1 MINWFIIK
9 PQLGIGIVHFF
20 SISISERYTV
30 FFMASSERNE
40 SFDLVYFLIFSFKF
54 SISKQLPHIHRKKI
68 FRTDA
73 TITYNKCRLRIKK
86 FAEFIQSFCPFLRIV
101 FHLNGDHR
109 TFLAQNEIDFIIPF
123 TPIKYFKTIHEG
135 LAYQISSDTRFKD
148 SSPCLAVENGLFK
161 GQRAIHYL
169 QRIVIYLQLR
179 NTSTPPCHIHAK
191 FLKPAKQSAFV
202 QQIDIACQCYCVP
215 CILKRA

>member
-86 FAEFIQSFCPFLRIV
+86 FAEFIQSFCSPHCFSPQWRPPNLSCAKRNPLQHPV
-101 FHLNGDHR
+101 HANRTLQSDARRLGLPNRHR
-109 TFLAQNEIDFIIPF
+109 YLIQ
-123 TPIKYFKTIHEG
+123 
-135 LAYQISSDTRFKD
+135 RFVPM
-148 SSPCLAVENGLFK
+148 PCG
-161 GQRAIHYL
+161 
-169 QRIVIYLQLR
+169 
-179 NTSTPPCHIHAK
+179 
-191 FLKPAKQSAFV
+191 
-202 QQIDIACQCYCVP
+202 
-215 CILKRA
+215 